1 MKSFKPTP
9 TCINRASEFSHTIV
23 ELFADKNMII
33 YKNQSSMNVWLQN
46 SVTQGRKQHV
56 SITACAPACAAASV
70 TA

>member
-23 ELFADKNMII
+23 ELFADKHMII

-46 SVTQGRKQHV
+46 SVKLQHV
-56 SITACAPACAAASV
+56 SETACAAASL

>member
-23 ELFADKNMII
+23 ELFADKHMII

-46 SVTQGRKQHV
+46 SVKQQHV
-56 SITACAPACAAASV
+56 KGTACAAASL

>member
-23 ELFADKNMII
+23 EPFADKHMII

-46 SVTQGRKQHV
+46 SVKLGRKQHV
-56 SITACAPACAAASV
+56 SITACAPACAAASLMS
-70 TA
+70 

>member
-23 ELFADKNMII
+23 ELFADKHMII

-46 SVTQGRKQHV
+46 SVKQQHV
-56 SITACAPACAAASV
+56 SETACAPACAAASLM
-70 TA
+70 A